1 MSTQKLK
8 INVAIDLM
16 FLFVML
22 KKAVWHFVKKVLT
35 IQNPPLFC
43 LTIKQIV
50 L

>member
-1 MSTQKLK
+1 MSTQKYK
-8 INVAIDLM
+8 NNVAIDLM

-22 KKAVWHFVKKVLT
+22 KKAVGHFVKKVST
-35 IQNPPLFC
+35 IQNPSLFC